1 MQRPLFL
8 TTFLKRGINSLFK
21 WVLFPYRCIR
31 RFFKAIVF
39 LNHEVKTIFQISEN
53 QHFVSKNVGFFLLEQ
68 TTNKI
73 NI

>member
-8 TTFLKRGINSLFK
+8 TIFPERGITSLTK

-31 RFFKAIVF
+31 RFFKGIVF
-39 LNHEVKTIFQISEN
+39 LNKKVTTFFLNTEN
-53 QHFVSKNVGFFLLEQ
+53 QHFVSRNVGFFLFLQ

>member
-8 TTFLKRGINSLFK
+8 TTFLKRGINSLTK

-31 RFFKAIVF
+31 RFLKAIVF
-39 LNHEVKTIFQISEN
+39 LNKKVKTFFLITEN
-53 QHFVSKNVGFFLLEQ
+53 QHFVSKNVGFFLSLQ